1 MVDVTLKDGIEKQ
14 MLAQFSGELTAVK
27 DATEHEA
34 GEHSYY

>member
-1 MVDVTLKDGIEKQ
+1 LKEGVEKQ
-14 MLAQFSGELTAVK
+14 MLEQFPGELIAVK